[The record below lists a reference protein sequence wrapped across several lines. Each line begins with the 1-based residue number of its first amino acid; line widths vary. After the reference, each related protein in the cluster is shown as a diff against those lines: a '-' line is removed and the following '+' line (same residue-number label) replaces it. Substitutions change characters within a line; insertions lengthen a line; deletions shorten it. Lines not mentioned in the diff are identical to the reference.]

1 MSYKLK
7 SPNPFY
13 SSLPNIFT
21 GVLLMQLGTVV
32 GKTTTRSFSFEA
44 EARIRKTD
52 YVTIKD
58 PEGTWVLANI
68 EKITTDGAKTRADVA
83 VIGFRDSRGFLKSP
97 GVPFAAGSPVFT
109 AETQFIKNVIGLR
122 DSGAYIGLLD
132 GYDLKVRLPI
142 ENLIK
147 KHISVMAKTGT
158 GKSYLTGVIM
168 EELAENRIP
177 VVVIDPHGEYFT
189 LQSAN
194 SKPSEARFMP
204 RFDIEPRAYKSQVQI
219 YGFRMG
225 KEIKLNSRLSAEEI
239 MQILPARIPASQ
251 KALLYSAIK
260 KLEGQEY
267 SLTDVMDEIGKSKS
281 QSKWSLISSLEFLIK
296 TNLFST
302 KPTSPEELVQ
312 DGKISIVD
320 LKEAKPE
327 IQQMVVMK
335 LAEELF
341 SSRKRGKIPPFLF
354 VLEEAHNFCP
364 ERGFGEVASS
374 KILRTI
380 ASEGRKFGMGLMVV
394 SQRPARVDKNVL
406 SQCNTQVILK
416 VTNPNDLKAI
426 ADSVEGMASG
436 VKEDIR
442 DLPVGVAMVVGITD
456 QPLIVDIRIRR
467 SEHGGDTV
475 KMQQRRSEEEPD
487 SSGSPYHMFQP
498 RIRREEIVSMHKG
511 ADAVD
516 FLKYPLWKIPHKGK
530 SIFIDGMTG
539 SLVFEKDSSLERSPA
554 IPKEPATIHKELSEL
569 SLSGITLEPSV
580 QQASLSEML
589 SGLKAEK
596 IELVYYPYWLVKKKG
611 KKILVDA
618 IHQTIDTHAT
628 EAAKERV

>member
-1 MSYKLK
+1 
-7 SPNPFY
+7 
-13 SSLPNIFT
+13 
-21 GVLLMQLGTVV
+21 MQLGTVV

-44 EARIRKTD
+44 ESRIRKTD
-52 YVTIKD
+52 YVTLKD
-58 PEGTWVLANI
+58 PEGTWTLASIDN
-68 EKITTDGAKTRADVA
+68 ITTDGTKTRAEASV
-83 VIGFRDSRGFLKSP
+83 VGFRDNRGFLKTP
-97 GVPFAAGSPVFT
+97 NVPFSPGSPVFA
-109 AETQFIKNVIGLR
+109 AETQFIKNIIGLK

-177 VVVIDPHGEYFT
+177 VVIIDPHGEYFT

-194 SKPSEARFMP
+194 SKPSEKRFMQ
-204 RFDIEPRAYKSQVQI
+204 RFEIEPKSYRNQVQM

-225 KEIKLNSRLSAEEI
+225 NEIKLNSRLDAEEI
-239 MQILPARIPASQ
+239 MQIMPAKLPANQ
-251 KALLYSAIK
+251 KVLLYSAVK
-260 KLEGQEY
+260 KLEGREY
-267 SLTDVMDEIGKSKS
+267 SLTDVMDEIGRSKS
-281 QSKWSLISSLEFLIK
+281 QSKWSLISSLESLIK

-302 KPTSPEELVQ
+302 KPTASEELVQ
-312 DGKISIVD
+312 EGKISVVD
-320 LKEAKPE
+320 LKEARPE

-341 SSRKRGKIPPFLF
+341 SARKRGRIPPFLF
-354 VLEEAHNFCP
+354 ALEEAHNFCP

-416 VTNPNDLKAI
+416 VTNPNDLNAI
-426 ADSVEGMASG
+426 SESVEGMGVG

-442 DLPVGVAMVVGITD
+442 DLPVGVAMIVGITD

-467 SEHGGDTV
+467 SEHGGDNV
-475 KMQQRRSEEEPD
+475 KMQQRYVEEGD
-487 SSGSPYHMFQP
+487 SGPPSMHAMFQSKVTKD
-498 RIRREEIVSMHKG
+498 EILFRHKG
-511 ADAVD
+511 ADAID
-516 FLKYPLWKIPHKGK
+516 FLKYPLWKVSLKK
-530 SIFIDGMTG
+530 DYNFYLDGMTG
-539 SLVFEKDSSLERSPA
+539 SLVFEREGFLERMA
-554 IPKEPATIHKELSEL
+554 IPKRTRDIPGIRKEPQELSSPGL
-569 SLSGITLEPSV
+569 TIEPSV
-580 QQASLSEML
+580 QQDSVQKSLK
-589 SGLKAEK
+589 GLKINPEK
-596 IELVYYPYWLVKKKG
+596 IKLVFYPYWLVKKKG
-611 KKILVDA
+611 SKVLVDA
-618 IHQTIDTHAT
+618 ISERMDPDAM
-628 EAAKERV
+628 EAVRERV

>member
-1 MSYKLK
+1 
-7 SPNPFY
+7 
-13 SSLPNIFT
+13 
-21 GVLLMQLGTVV
+21 MQLGTVV

-52 YVTIKD
+52 YVTLKD
-58 PEGTWVLANI
+58 PEGVWVLASI
-68 EKITTDGAKTRADVA
+68 DRITTDGHKTRADA
-83 VIGFRDSRGFLKSP
+83 NVIGFRDSRGFLKPPS
-97 GVPFAAGSPVFT
+97 VPFAPGSPVFA
-109 AETQFIKNVIGLR
+109 AETQFIKSIIGLR
-122 DSGAYIGLLD
+122 DSGAYVGLLD

-147 KHISVMAKTGT
+147 KHISVLAKTGT

-194 SKPSEARFMP
+194 SKPSERKFMQ
-204 RFDIEPRAYKSQVQI
+204 RFDVEPRSYKSQVQI

-239 MQILPARIPASQ
+239 MQIMPAKIPASQ
-251 KALLYSAIK
+251 KALLYSAVK
-260 KLEGQEY
+260 KMEGHEY

-281 QSKWSLISSLEFLIK
+281 QSKWSLTSSLEFLIK

-302 KPTSPEELVQ
+302 KPTGPEELVQ
-312 DGKISIVD
+312 DGRISIVD
-320 LKEAKPE
+320 LKEARPE

-341 SSRKRGKIPPFLF
+341 SARKRGKIPPFLF
-354 VLEEAHNFCP
+354 VVEEAHNFCP

-416 VTNPNDLKAI
+416 VTNPNDLNAI
-426 ADSVEGMASG
+426 SESVESMGAG
-436 VKEDIR
+436 VKDDIR
-442 DLPVGVAMVVGITD
+442 DLPVGVAMIVGVTD
-456 QPLIVDIRIRR
+456 QPLIVDVRIRR
-467 SEHGGDTV
+467 SEHGGDNV
-475 KMQQRRSEEEPD
+475 KMQQRYVEEEDTGP
-487 SSGSPYHMFQP
+487 PTVHAMFQP
-498 RIRREEIVSMHKG
+498 KVLRDEIISRYKG

-516 FLKYPLWKIPHKGK
+516 FLKYPLWKVSRKKGN
-530 SIFIDGMTG
+530 SLYVDGMTG
-539 SLVFEKDSSLERSPA
+539 SMVFEKDGALERAGLPGKM
-554 IPKEPATIHKELSEL
+554 PKEIPGIRREPAETSSPGLS
-569 SLSGITLEPSV
+569 IEPSFS
-580 QQASLSEML
+580 QEAAQKALR
-589 SGLKAEK
+589 GLKLEGK
-596 IELVYYPYWLVKKKG
+596 IELVFYPYWLVKKKG
-611 KKILVDA
+611 SKTLVDA
-618 IHQTIDTHAT
+618 VLEKMDP
-628 EAAKERV
+628 EAMEAVRERV

>member
-1 MSYKLK
+1 
-7 SPNPFY
+7 
-13 SSLPNIFT
+13 
-21 GVLLMQLGTVV
+21 MQLGTVI

-52 YVTIKD
+52 YLSVKD
-58 PEGTWVLANI
+58 PEGNWILAGI
-68 EKITTDGAKTRADVA
+68 DKITTDGTKTRADA
-83 VIGFRDSRGFLKSP
+83 SVIGFRDNRGFLKTP
-97 GVPFAAGSPVFT
+97 NVPFAPGSPVFA
-109 AETQFIKNVIGLR
+109 AETQFIKGIIGLK

-168 EELAENRIP
+168 EELAENRVP
-177 VVVIDPHGEYFT
+177 VVIIDPHGEYFT

-194 SKPSEARFMP
+194 SKPSERKFMQRFEV
-204 RFDIEPRAYKSQVQI
+204 EPRSYRNQVQI

-225 KEIKLNSRLSAEEI
+225 KEIKLNSRLDAEEI
-239 MQILPARIPASQ
+239 MQIMPAKIPANQ
-251 KALLYSAIK
+251 KVLLYSAVK

-267 SLTDVMDEIGKSKS
+267 SLTDVMDEIGKTKS

-302 KPTSPEELVQ
+302 KPTTPEELVQ

-320 LKEAKPE
+320 LKEARPE

-341 SSRKRGKIPPFLF
+341 SARKRGKIPPFLF

-380 ASEGRKFGMGLMVV
+380 ASEGRKFGMGLMAI

-416 VTNPNDLKAI
+416 VTNPNDLNAI
-426 ADSVEGMASG
+426 SESVEGMGVG
-436 VKEDIR
+436 VKDDIR
-442 DLPVGVAMVVGITD
+442 DLPVGVAMIVGITD
-456 QPLIVDIRIRR
+456 QPLIVDVRIRR
-467 SEHGGDTV
+467 SEHGGDNV
-475 KMQQRRSEEEPD
+475 KMQQRYVEEETGP
-487 SSGSPYHMFQP
+487 PAVHAMFQP
-498 RIRREEIVSMHKG
+498 KVTREDLLFRYKG

-516 FLKYPLWKIPHKGK
+516 FLKYPLWKVSAKSGK
-530 SIFIDGMTG
+530 PRTLNEGDKSRLPAIYLDGMTG
-539 SLVFEKDSSLERSPA
+539 SMVFEKDGELERAPA
-554 IPKEPATIHKELSEL
+554 RKPGKDAFTIRREPAELSSPGLTIEP
-569 SLSGITLEPSV
+569 SLSQDSV
-580 QQASLSEML
+580 QKALK
-589 SGLKAEK
+589 GLKMNPGK
-596 IELVYYPYWLVKKKG
+596 IELVFYPYWLVKKKG
-611 KKILVDA
+611 NKTLVDA
-618 IHQTIDTHAT
+618 ISERMDPGAM
-628 EAAKERV
+628 EAVRERV